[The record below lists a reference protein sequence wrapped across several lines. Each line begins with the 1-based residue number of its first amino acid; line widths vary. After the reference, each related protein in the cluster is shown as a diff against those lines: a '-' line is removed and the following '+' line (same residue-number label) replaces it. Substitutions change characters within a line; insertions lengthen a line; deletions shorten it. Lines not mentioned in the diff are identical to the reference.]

1 MEAKS
6 ILRCG
11 LRPSQKPHP
20 LPCMKVAQEHHF
32 CTLLSWAEDYS
43 SSTWGHLES
52 SGVMD
57 ALSHRPIMK
66 PVIKTTGPTGGDS
79 VVSRCSSSRDASHML
94 VGKEWGKK

>member
-1 MEAKS
+1 
-6 ILRCG
+6 
-11 LRPSQKPHP
+11 
-20 LPCMKVAQEHHF
+20 MKVAQEHHF
-32 CTLLSWAEDYS
+32 CTLLSWTEDYS

-66 PVIKTTGPTGGDS
+66 PMIKTTGPTGGDS